1 MAIDQRLSEI
11 RERITTTIR
20 RNSDRGFLPYRGCDQ
35 VCMEMF
41 SILEEAEQRQDQKLA
56 FDIYMLV
63 LLRMMKII
71 SYADTSSGMATDV
84 IQTCFANI
92 EELCQ
97 NADEIHHKYFFDTII
112 KGAKNKVFQGWGD
125 DSYELLKSAVYFVC
139 NKKQAQKITDTFPL
153 LGTSY
158 NGNPYPEQLLITLAM
173 IERLD
178 GTEAADRYMLEHI
191 DMPEMRMHA
200 VEKALESKHYLRVEA
215 LCREAIKENIRGHY
229 GRRSPWAYYLER
241 LYTETAQQEKLLEM
255 VRFILLERDTSYFQK
270 LKDMYVAQNVWEEMR
285 ESLWQELS
293 KALAPHEFAALLA
306 EEGEVQ
312 KLLDVVTLHPTYV
325 FHYGKQLAGNFPAET
340 YAMFETCIVEEAQAA
355 TDRRKYRQVCRM
367 IKDFAAAGA
376 KERALELV
384 DRFAAMYPRRPAML
398 EELAAARNKLEKHKK

>member
-11 RERITTTIR
+11 REWITTTLR
-20 RNSDRGFLPYRGCDQ
+20 RNSDRGSLPYRGCDQ

-41 SILEEAEQRQDQKLA
+41 SILEEAEQLQDQKLA
-56 FDIYMLV
+56 FDIRMLI

-178 GTEAADRYMLEHI
+178 GTEAADQYMMEHI
-191 DMPEMRMHA
+191 DVPEMRMHA

-215 LCREAIKENIRGHY
+215 LCREAIKGNIRGHY

-255 VRFILLERDTSYFQK
+255 IRFILLERDTSYFQK

-285 ESLWQELS
+285 EPLWQELS
-293 KALAPHEFAALLA
+293 KVLAPHEFAALLA
-306 EEGEVQ
+306 EEDEVQ
-312 KLLDVVTLHPTYV
+312 KLLDVVRQHPDLV
-325 FHYGKQLAGNFPAET
+325 FHYGKQLAVTFPVET
-340 YAMFETCIVEEAQAA
+340 YAMFEACIITEAQAA

-376 KERALELV
+376 KGRALELV
-384 DRFAAMYPRRPAML
+384 DRLAVMYPRRPAML